1 MIPAFAVAIVQGVP
15 IPPDVIPAGAIEIS
29 EAFFATI
36 AIIALGIPIIR
47 AITRRWENKPSLP
60 QAASP
65 EVVSRLERIEQAVDA
80 IAVEVERIAEA
91 QRYSAKLMA
100 EQQKNAL
107 PHADSSR

>member
-1 MIPAFAVAIVQGVP
+1 VTPAFLLAVLQGVP
-15 IPPDVIPAGAIEIS
+15 VPPDVIPPGAIEIS

-60 QAASP
+60 QAAAP
-65 EVVSRLERIEQAVDA
+65 EVVSRLERIEQAVEA

-91 QRYSAKLMA
+91 QRYAAKLMT

-107 PHADSSR
+107 PHADSPR